1 MKGSQFI
8 EKLPVRLRYNSFSKR
23 YYRNE
28 EKSKRRKTMGAMLSL
43 EVPQDVLESA
53 RMSAADLKT
62 ELALALYAQQRLSI
76 GKARELAGM
85 SLWEFRQLLASRHI
99 APHYDENDLTEDIKA
114 LRELNRL

>member
-1 MKGSQFI
+1 MS
-8 EKLPVRLRYNSFSKR
+8 
-23 YYRNE
+23 
-28 EKSKRRKTMGAMLSL
+28 AMLSL

-85 SLWEFRQLLASRHI
+85 SLWEFRQLLASRRI
-99 APHYDENDLTEDIKA
+99 VPHFDESDLAEDVKT
-114 LRELNRL
+114 LRELGRL